1 MKKPVSRITIGSLE
15 EVMQPDALKATLAE
29 FICTIAFVFPAEAA
43 VLFFTKI
50 NPSSSPTHIDNLAF
64 ALTHGFALFAAI
76 AVGLNIS
83 GGHTNPA
90 ITFGVFIGGY
100 ITFVRSILYWIAR
113 CLGAIVSMYLLKL
126 ASNGK
131 TVYGWSPSSPFH
143 AIIYEI
149 IMVFM
154 LVYAYYA
161 TILDRKRGNLRAIGP
176 IVIGLLCAMNPA
188 MALSVSWIT
197 WTWGDHWVY
206 WLGTFVG
213 AQLPDLVYQTI
224 FIGEETYEY
233 EQLPITKP

>member
-43 VLFFTKI
+43 VLFF
-50 NPSSSPTHIDNLAF
+50 S
-64 ALTHGFALFAAI
+64 
-76 AVGLNIS
+76 
-83 GGHTNPA
+83 
-90 ITFGVFIGGY
+90 GY

-161 TILDRKRGNLRAIGP
+161 TILDRKRGNTRAIGP
-176 IVIGLLCAMNPA
+176 IVIGLLCGTLVLCGGGAVGAAMNPA

-213 AQLPDLVYQTI
+213 AAIAGSVYQTI

-233 EQLPITKP
+233 ERLPITKP